1 VVELPS
7 STIEPGRARQAV
19 ADVLSRAEYAEAEP
33 GLWARIEGEIA
44 RLLGEL
50 WMRLVGTGA
59 GTLIGNVVLVLLVAA
74 IAFAAWRLVR
84 SLRRDATQEEPLAAD
99 VGRSAASWL
108 EEAATHEESARWRE
122 AVRCRY
128 RALIADLAADGRL
141 QEIPGRTAGEY
152 LAAVRRDLP
161 AASEPFARATRIF
174 ESAWYGPDEVTA
186 EDAAALRGAAAQV
199 VPAGAVTGGGR

>member
-1 VVELPS
+1 ML
-7 STIEPGRARQAV
+7 A
-19 ADVLSRAEYAEAEP
+19 RAEYADAEP
-33 GLWARIEGEIA
+33 SLWARIEGEIA

-59 GTLIGNVVLVLLVAA
+59 GTLIGTVLLVLLVAA
-74 IAFAAWRLVR
+74 IAVAAWRLVR
-84 SLRRDATQEEPLAAD
+84 SVRRDAAQEEPLAAD

-108 EEAATHEESARWRE
+108 EEAASHEESARWRE

-128 RALIADLAADGRL
+128 RALIADLAAARGL

-174 ESAWYGPDEVTA
+174 ESAWYGPDEATA
-186 EDAAALRGAAAQV
+186 DDAAVLRAAAEQV
-199 VPAGAVTGGGR
+199 VPARAAAGGDR